1 MPIVLPTEKSLAS
14 RVSPK
19 ILVLYS
25 LPKVGKTKLLSELE
39 GCCTLDTED
48 GTAYFDMV
56 KIPITNADQIDEVF
70 NAIMEEGRARAKA
83 GKKGLDLFPYPYLA
97 IDTAD
102 ELEAMCEVSATKK
115 YKEGVIGKKFEGKS
129 VVELP
134 NGGGYYYL
142 RNELMEKI
150 MLLTKVCKGL
160 IIIAHVKDKVINKGG
175 TEVSVKDLS
184 FTGKIS
190 SMICAK
196 ADAIGYIY
204 RNKDEAVPMVSFE
217 TLEESSIM
225 GGRCPHLAGKTFPF
239 SWDKIYID

>member
-1 MPIVLPTEKSLAS
+1 MPVILPTEKSVAT
-14 RVSPK
+14 RKSPK

-25 LPKVGKTKLLSELE
+25 KPKVGKTKLLSELD

-56 KIPITNADQIDEVF
+56 KIPITNAGMIDEVF
-70 NAIMEEGRARAKA
+70 DAIMEEGRSRAKA
-83 GKKGLDLFPYPYLA
+83 GKKGDELFPYKYIA

-102 ELEAMCEVSATKK
+102 ELEAMCEISATSK
-115 YKEGVIGKKFEGKS
+115 YKAGAIGKTFLGKS
-129 VVELP
+129 VIELP

-160 IIIAHVKDKVINKGG
+160 IIIAHIKDKTINKEG
-175 TEVSVKDLS
+175 TEVSVKELS

-196 ADAIGYIY
+196 ADAIGYLY
-204 RNKDEAVPMVSFE
+204 RDKDEAEPMVSFE

-225 GGRCPHLAGKTFPF
+225 GSRCPHIAGKTFPF

>member
-1 MPIVLPTEKSLAS
+1 MPIVLPTEKRLAS

-25 LPKVGKTKLLSELE
+25 KPKVGKTKLLSELE

-56 KIPITNADQIDEVF
+56 TIPILNAGMIDEVF
-70 NAIMEEGRARAKA
+70 DSIMEEGRKRAKE
-83 GKKGLDLFPYPYLA
+83 GKKGEELFPYKYIA

-102 ELEAMCEVSATKK
+102 ALEDMCEKSATTKF
-115 YKEGVIGKKFEGKS
+115 KESVIGSTFKGKS
-129 VVELP
+129 VLELP
-134 NGGGYYYL
+134 KGGGYYYL

-150 MLLTKVCKGL
+150 LLLNKVCKGL
-160 IIIAHVKDKVINKGG
+160 IIIAHLKDKTLMKEG
-175 TEVSVKDLS
+175 TEVSMTELS

-204 RNKDEAVPMVSFE
+204 RDKDETVPMVSFE

-225 GGRCPHLAGKTFPF
+225 GGRCPHLSGKTFPF
-239 SWDKIYID
+239 DWNKIYID